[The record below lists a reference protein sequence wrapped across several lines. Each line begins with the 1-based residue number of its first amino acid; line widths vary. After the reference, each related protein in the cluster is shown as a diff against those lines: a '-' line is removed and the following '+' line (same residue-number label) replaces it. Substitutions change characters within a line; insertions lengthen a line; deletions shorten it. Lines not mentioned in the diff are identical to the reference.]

1 MKAALPDNEQQRL
14 EKLKSLGLLDTEFEE
29 FFDSITRV
37 AAFIMNVPIALMSL
51 IDHDRQWFKSRHGIS
66 FSETPRDI
74 AFCAHAL
81 LNKQPLIV
89 EDATQD
95 QRFSDNPAVTGEA
108 HVRFYV
114 GIPILSLEG
123 YVLGTLCAVDT
134 HPRKLVASELDAL
147 QDLARL
153 ISNEIQNRERA
164 HLSSTLISHSQ
175 SRFENIF
182 NNAAIGIGLVCLDG
196 QWQQVNDELCRIV
209 GYPRHE
215 LLSLT
220 FQQITHP
227 EDLERDLN
235 LLHDL
240 YIGRINRYQ
249 LEKRYIRKDGRV
261 IWIELNVSKQI
272 CEEGL
277 IEYYIAIIED
287 ITTTKDNELSLLNL
301 RNTLEEQ
308 VQQRTHELRVANI
321 ALSNV
326 LNQKIETEQSL
337 KNKEKEL
344 KAILL
349 NANDAYLTMD
359 SHGLITE
366 WNHQAEETFGWKRHE
381 AIGKLLHTLIIPSEH
396 HQAHA
401 AGMQRYIE
409 SNQSAVIGKRIEVEA
424 MRKDGTRL
432 PVELFINALSINNT
446 LIFSSFLR
454 DISEKKALEKI
465 LHHEARN
472 DIVTGLANRRKFEEL
487 LPEALAFAH
496 RQRHIAAL
504 LFLDLDGFKSIND
517 RFGHE
522 AGDSVLKETGL
533 RLEASVRSSDTV
545 ARLAGDEFVAILDG
559 ISHVQNVQRIA
570 EKILE
575 RLAQPIHLHDQTIK
589 ISASIGAA
597 IYDGRLRQQPDH
609 QSLLK
614 QADLAMYQ
622 AKEAGKNRYVI
633 VEMPLV
639 APSASPDEPLPE
651 TSHHSPSDTATHA
664 R

>member
-51 IDHDRQWFKSRHGIS
+51 IDHDRQWFKSRHGLS

-81 LNKQPLIV
+81 LDKQPLIV

-134 HPRKLVASELDAL
+134 HPRKLVASELAAL

-164 HLSSTLISHSQ
+164 HLSRTLISHSQ

-182 NNAAIGIGLVCLDG
+182 NNAAIGIGLVSLDG

-308 VQQRTHELRVANI
+308 VQQRTHELSVANI

-597 IYDGRLRQQPDH
+597 IYDGRLRLQPDH

-639 APSASPDEPLPE
+639 APSASPEEPLPE
-651 TSHHSPSDTATHA
+651 TTHHSPSDTATHA